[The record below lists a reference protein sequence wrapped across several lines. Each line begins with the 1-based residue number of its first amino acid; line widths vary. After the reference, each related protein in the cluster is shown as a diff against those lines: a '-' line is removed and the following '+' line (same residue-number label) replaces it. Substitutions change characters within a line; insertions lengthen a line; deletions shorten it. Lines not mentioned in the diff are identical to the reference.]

1 MKFVTA
7 HLCLIPSYIFDTR
20 DVTVDDTLKF
30 VNTKPKSSQPD
41 ELKLLPVCKQTSWKG
56 KKFLTVYS
64 LKVYPGRRLNWN
76 SRHVFGQLEK

>member
-30 VNTKPKSSQPD
+30 VNTKARA
-41 ELKLLPVCKQTSWKG
+41 VNQT
-56 KKFLTVYS
+56 
-64 LKVYPGRRLNWN
+64 N
-76 SRHVFGQLEK
+76 